1 MFEIDVTKIFVSFM
15 ITWSIGLI
23 PSIIVR
29 YIILCRPIGKLV
41 AIGTCIV
48 SWIIIGFIL
57 SEALESKGMTNVAL
71 TMISFV
77 SYWILRQGEPAKSE
91 QEQNIPTDKKRNP
104 DGKISKSPPVS
115 GSNRPTGSSTD
126 MPAIATQK
134 SDSVVTTTSKS
145 AQEFERDTLNQEF
158 MELYRTGSYDRAQV
172 VGMKAYQATTKTVG
186 PDHPD
191 VALCLNNLAD
201 LYKAVGRYAEAEL
214 LYNRSLAIMEK
225 ALGMKHLNVAA
236 SLNHL
241 AELFYAL
248 GRYSEAEPLC
258 KRSLAIMEKAHGP
271 KHPDVATSLE
281 NLSALYRA
289 TDREKDAVKLERRA
303 AAIRAIRR

>member
-1 MFEIDVTKIFVSFM
+1 MHEIEVIKIFVSFV
-15 ITWSIGLI
+15 ITWCIGLI
-23 PSIIVR
+23 PAIIVR
-29 YIILCRPIGKLV
+29 YIILCRPVGKLV
-41 AIGTCIV
+41 AIGTCIIF
-48 SWIIIGFIL
+48 WITISFIL

-77 SYWILRQGEPAKSE
+77 SYWILRQGKPAKSE
-91 QEQNIPTDKKRNP
+91 QKRNMPTDKKRKP
-104 DGKISKSPPVS
+104 DDKTSGTPVS
-115 GSNRPTGSSTD
+115 GANKPSASTND
-126 MPAIATQK
+126 MAAITQNNPSAITATTK
-134 SDSVVTTTSKS
+134 SPL
-145 AQEFERDTLNQEF
+145 EFERDILNQEF
-158 MELYRTGSYDRAQV
+158 MELYRTGNYDRAQV
-172 VGMKAYQATTKTVG
+172 VGMKAYKVTTKTVG

-201 LYKAVGRYAEAEL
+201 IYKAVGRYAEAEL

-225 ALGMKHLNVAA
+225 ALGSKHPDVAA

-248 GRYSEAEPLC
+248 GRYAEAEPLC
-258 KRSLAIMEKAHGP
+258 NRSLAIMKKTHGP

-289 TDREKDAVKLERRA
+289 TDRQKDAVKLDQRA
-303 AAIRAIRR
+303 AAIRAIRQ